1 MWVVKQLSLRCNL
14 MNALS
19 NNMFWPVMAIMQV
32 NTTTQSVQATM
43 HTQQI
48 SQYGY
53 GTGMAAV

>member
-1 MWVVKQLSLRCNL
+1 